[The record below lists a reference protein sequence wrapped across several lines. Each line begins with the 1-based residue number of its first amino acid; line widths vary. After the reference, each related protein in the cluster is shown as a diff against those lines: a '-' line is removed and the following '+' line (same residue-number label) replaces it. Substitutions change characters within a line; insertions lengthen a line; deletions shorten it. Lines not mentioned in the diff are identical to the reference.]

1 MSTLPFDNLLSLI
14 EDRSAA
20 LRAAAAGTPAGARV
34 PCCPDWTLHD
44 LVAHLGEVQR
54 FWAAVVAAGPAAA
67 PPDDDS
73 VAGRTP
79 HGDLLAWSAESTA
92 ELTAALRAAG
102 PDRGCWTWWTAATAP
117 DTSGAV
123 ARHQV
128 QEAAVHA
135 RDAQEAAGH
144 PEVIPA
150 VIATDGVAEFLVVGL
165 GSCGPWPHEPARIAL
180 RASEGAEWLLDLG
193 EQGAVVADPDTG
205 ARILPD
211 PAASLAGSASD
222 LVLVLYGRL
231 GLDAV
236 QVGGERSLVQ
246 QLIDWGP
253 RD

>member
-1 MSTLPFDNLLSLI
+1 MDTPPFDDLLSLI
-14 EDRSAA
+14 ADRSAA
-20 LRAAAAGTPAGARV
+20 LRAAAAGPPAGARV
-34 PCCPDWTLHD
+34 PCCPDWSLHD

-54 FWAAVVAAGPAAA
+54 FWAAVVAAGPATV

-92 ELTAALRAAG
+92 ELIGALRAAG
-102 PDRGCWTWWTAATAP
+102 PDRECWTWWTASSAP
-117 DTSGAV
+117 DTSAAV

-135 RDAQEAAGH
+135 RDAQEAAGRAG
-144 PEVIPA
+144 ELPA
-150 VIATDGVAEFLVVGL
+150 VIATDGVAEFLTVGL
-165 GSCGPWPHEPARIAL
+165 GASGPWPHEPARIAL
-180 RASEGAEWLLDLG
+180 RAGEGTGWLLDLG
-193 EQGAVVADPDTG
+193 EKGAVIAAPDAG
-205 ARILPD
+205 AGRLPD
-211 PAASLAGSASD
+211 PAAWLAGSASD

-236 QVGGERSLVQ
+236 QVDGDRGLVQ